1 MNKIRMNRTWEE
13 FSKLPKVKQIF
24 TPWFI
29 TALVVFI
36 VFGAVAF
43 TMVGL
48 LNHGFTTARSLI
60 ENGDIIYGTI
70 ANPKIGGS
78 EHSLMSYLGYDP
90 HANYQVMFKE
100 ISAYLTANPNKSI
113 ADLQAM
119 SKEQL
124 NNNALYEA
132 LHYHAHTPVINHN
145 STWGF
150 VVKVLSG
157 GTEGWFYKYTE
168 LFAHG
173 SATHASSTHAL
184 ATPQQALA
192 LINKY
197 QDFEF
202 GYNYNAFYWVFIIC
216 MMPQMIATVIIVTK
230 LATVL
235 NPKKSKEEKAAYK
248 LEKQKA
254 KLLKKDKTKK
264 EVVYSS
270 GSDLQEAALGA
281 N

>member
-24 TPWFI
+24 TSWFI
-29 TALVVFI
+29 TALIVFIIFGAIAIAMVVF
-36 VFGAVAF
+36 
-43 TMVGL
+43 
-48 LNHGFTTARSLI
+48 LNEGFTTARSLI
-60 ENGDIIYGTI
+60 KDGEIVYGTI

-90 HANYQVMFKE
+90 HANYQEMFKE
-100 ISAYLTANPNKSI
+100 IKERLSEEPKISMVELLK
-113 ADLQAM
+113 M
-119 SKEQL
+119 SKEEL
-124 NNNALYEA
+124 NNNSLYEA

-157 GTEGWFYKYTE
+157 GTDSWFYKYTE
-168 LFAHG
+168 LFANG
-173 SATHASSTHAL
+173 STTHASSTHAL

-192 LINKY
+192 LINRY
-197 QDFEF
+197 QDYNY
-202 GYNYNAFYWVFIIC
+202 GYNYNAFYWIFIIC

-264 EVVYSS
+264 EVVYSN
-270 GSDLQEAALGA
+270 GSDLQEATLGA

>member
-29 TALVVFI
+29 VALVVFI
-36 VFGAVAF
+36 VFGAIAF
-43 TMVGL
+43 TMIGL
-48 LNHGFTTARSLI
+48 LNNGFTTARSLF
-60 ENGDIIYGTI
+60 ENGDIVYGTI
-70 ANPKIGGS
+70 AKPKIGGS

-90 HANYQVMFKE
+90 HANYQAMFKE
-100 ISAYLTANPNKSI
+100 INAYLTVNTNKSI

-124 NNNALYEA
+124 NNDSLYEA

-157 GTEGWFYKYTE
+157 GQDSWFYKYTK
-168 LFAHG
+168 LFANG
-173 SATHASSTHAL
+173 STTHASASHAL
-184 ATPQQALA
+184 ATPKEVLV
-192 LINKY
+192 LIDKY
-197 QDFEF
+197 QDFNF
-202 GYNYNAFYWVFIIC
+202 GYNYEAFYWIFIIC
-216 MMPQMIATVIIVTK
+216 MMPQMITTVIIVTK

-235 NPKKSKEEKAAYK
+235 NPKKSKEEKEAYQ

-254 KLLKKDKTKK
+254 KTLNQIQTQQPMVHSNQSNLNEST
-264 EVVYSS
+264 
-270 GSDLQEAALGA
+270 LGA